1 MIDFI
6 LNNYKRSFGKNK
18 NKKNWMILKI
28 KNAHLSLKSMQMQK
42 EYKKK
47 EDLQLK
53 LKDLYLK
60 DRKLK
65 IQKLV
70 K

>member
-1 MIDFI
+1 
-6 LNNYKRSFGKNK
+6 
-18 NKKNWMILKI
+18 MILKI

-42 EYKKK
+42 DYKKK